1 MSSPTPPNPQPPVA
15 KKTSIWVWILGGIA
29 IFFFAITLT
38 CGVIGYMGMRMIKNA
53 GFDSE
58 LMKTNPGLAMAK
70 MVTAMNPDY
79 ETVKTNDRAGTIVVR
94 EKSTGKT
101 ITMKF
106 DPDAKKMVI
115 VGDDGKQS
123 TVTLDNSGFSAQ
135 SPDGSVKFGGSANAA
150 PAWVPVYP
158 GSSPQNTLSA
168 TSAEGSQN
176 TFTFKSKDPATK
188 IISYYSDQLKS
199 AGFSINLTSN
209 TDQGG
214 MMLATDEGKKHTIT
228 ISVGTSAEGTE
239 TAVTAIEK
247 NRAAT
252 LGSGPEFSPTSS
264 PLPSP
269 HEPRENASC
278 GARTLCVPRRDSS
291 RRLPSG
297 NGDNQRV
304 TPYFH
309 GSGVFAPYLPA
320 YAPASWRTSTLRTTL
335 GRCRQEPQPP
345 RSGHLDPRA
354 ATTLISHLPR
364 RPAPL
369 VRRRHHPRLRARKPN
384 PPRDASLPHLPSP
397 RLRILCQALSSH
409 LLVPWLRRAL

>member
-38 CGVIGYMGMRMIKNA
+38 CGVIGYMGMRMIKKA

-115 VGDDGKQS
+115 VNDDGRQS
-123 TVTLDNSGFSAQ
+123 SVTLDNSGFSAQ
-135 SPDGSVKFGGSANAA
+135 SPDGTVKFGGSANSA
-150 PAWVPVYP
+150 PAWVPIYP

-176 TFTFKSKDPATK
+176 TFTFKSTDSATK

-228 ISVGTSAEGTE
+228 ISVGTSADGTE

-247 NRAAT
+247 
-252 LGSGPEFSPTSS
+252 
-264 PLPSP
+264 
-269 HEPRENASC
+269 
-278 GARTLCVPRRDSS
+278 
-291 RRLPSG
+291 
-297 NGDNQRV
+297 
-304 TPYFH
+304 
-309 GSGVFAPYLPA
+309 
-320 YAPASWRTSTLRTTL
+320 
-335 GRCRQEPQPP
+335 
-345 RSGHLDPRA
+345 
-354 ATTLISHLPR
+354 
-364 RPAPL
+364 
-369 VRRRHHPRLRARKPN
+369 K
-384 PPRDASLPHLPSP
+384 
-397 RLRILCQALSSH
+397 
-409 LLVPWLRRAL
+409 